1 MKRRGAA
8 YTEKGGRQYNEDCQ
22 GIWKKGKLVC
32 AAVADGLGGH
42 GGGAQ
47 ASLAAMEC
55 IKTHFQKI
63 TSLEEINL
71 QNWFR
76 EANDAVSAIQTEKCK
91 MRTTLAVLC
100 MDETSAVWAHVGDTR
115 LYHFLNGS
123 ICKVT
128 FDHSVTQMAVLSGE
142 ISREDMRGHVDRNK
156 LLRALGKEEEVR
168 AELSEICDIAEGEHV
183 FLLCTDG
190 FWEYVYEEE
199 MENLLA
205 DADSPKAWLE
215 KMHEVLAQRA
225 DEDNDNNTAVAIWC
239 T

>member
-1 MKRRGAA
+1 MKKRGAA

-22 GIWKKGKLVC
+22 GIWKKGELVC

-47 ASLAAMEC
+47 ASLAAIEC
-55 IKTHFQKI
+55 IKANFLKI
-63 TSLEEINL
+63 DSLETVDL
-71 QNWFR
+71 QSWFF
-76 EANDAVSAIQTEKCK
+76 EANDKVFAMQTPKCK

-100 MDETSAVWAHVGDTR
+100 LDNHSAMWAHAGDTR
-115 LYHFLNGS
+115 LYHFINGS
-123 ICKVT
+123 VGQVT

-142 ISREDMRGHVDRNK
+142 ISNEDMRGHVDRNK

-168 AELSEICDIAEGEHV
+168 AEQSAICDISEGEHA

-199 MENLLA
+199 MEKLLA
-205 DADSPKAWLE
+205 ETDSPTDWLE
-215 KMHEVLAQRA
+215 RMHEILAQRA
-225 DEDNDNNTAVAIWC
+225 DGENDNNTAVAIWC
-239 T
+239 K